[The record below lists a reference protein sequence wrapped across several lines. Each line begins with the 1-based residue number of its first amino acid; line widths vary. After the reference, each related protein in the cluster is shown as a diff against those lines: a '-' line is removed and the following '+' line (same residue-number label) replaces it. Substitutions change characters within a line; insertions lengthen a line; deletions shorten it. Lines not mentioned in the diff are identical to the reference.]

1 LVEIEEEEDLATV
14 VRGEKENLAL
24 IESEEE
30 EDLATV
36 VRSEGEDLPSVV
48 R

>member
-1 LVEIEEEEDLATV
+1 MVEIEEEEDLATV
-14 VRGEKENLAL
+14 VRGEKENQ
-24 IESEEE
+24 